1 MLSSG
6 QNYQTET
13 RAVPARVL
21 YEDGSEILGSIL
33 IPRLSDFTEIL
44 GSDPPFLTFTSEEGE
59 TSFIYTS
66 KIRSICPKSQP
77 RIKPLDA
84 RKNEPDEPYELLN
97 VTRETNIEDIKRA
110 YENTLKCYD
119 PNREVSTS
127 LPAEVVDYLKA
138 KTHAIHQA
146 YGTIEKT
153 FKTETVG

>member
-13 RAVPARVL
+13 RAVPVRVL
-21 YEDGSEILGSIL
+21 YEDGSELSGSLL

-44 GSDPPFLTFTSEEGE
+44 SSDPPFLTFTSDEGE

-66 KIRSICPKSQP
+66 KIRSICPRSQP

-84 RKNEPDEPYELLN
+84 RKKEPDEPFELLN
-97 VTRETNIEDIKRA
+97 VTRETKPEDIKSA
-110 YENTLKCYD
+110 YENTLKSYD
-119 PNREVSTS
+119 PNREVSTC
-127 LPAEVVDYLKA
+127 LPNEIVDYLKA

-146 YGTIEKT
+146 YATIEESLKA
-153 FKTETVG
+153 EL